1 MNSRPGAD
9 LFRSPENLDRTL
21 MAACAVVWLLVL
33 GLFVAAGVALADLGR
48 SGQQD
53 TDGGGT
59 PWLLYT
65 VIAISAAVIVAA
77 VPLLLR
83 ARKAGTG
90 ASSAA
95 PAAPAAAGSAVP
107 VRTAAPV
114 ATAGNP
120 RASAPN
126 AAALDRIWLRCGLS
140 VLTAAGV
147 AMCAV
152 AIATHLMAV
161 DSVVASWVL
170 YGVAAV
176 VTAAMVVIPL
186 YFLRELQAQVGSGA

>member
-1 MNSRPGAD
+1 MNSRPGSD
-9 LFRSPENLDRTL
+9 LFRTPENVDRTL

-33 GLFVAAGVALADLGR
+33 GLFVAAGVALANLGQSR
-48 SGQQD
+48 PQD
-53 TDGGGT
+53 ADGGGT

-65 VIAISAAVIVAA
+65 VIGISAAVIVAA

-83 ARKAGTG
+83 ARKTGTG
-90 ASSAA
+90 TSSAA
-95 PAAPAAAGSAVP
+95 PAAARAGSP

-114 ATAGNP
+114 AAAGRP
-120 RASAPN
+120 PAAAPN

-170 YGVAAV
+170 YAVAAV
-176 VTAAMVVIPL
+176 ITAAMVVIPL
-186 YFLRELQAQVGSGA
+186 YFLRELQAQVGPSA

>member
-1 MNSRPGAD
+1 MNSRPGSD
-9 LFRSPENLDRTL
+9 LFRTPENVDRTL

-33 GLFVAAGVALADLGR
+33 GLFVAAGVALADLGQSR
-48 SGQQD
+48 PQD
-53 TDGGGT
+53 ADGGGT

-65 VIAISAAVIVAA
+65 VIGISAAVIVAA

-90 ASSAA
+90 TSSGA
-95 PAAPAAAGSAVP
+95 PAAPAAARSGSP

-114 ATAGNP
+114 AAAGRP
-120 RASAPN
+120 PAAAPN

-176 VTAAMVVIPL
+176 ITAAMVVIPL
-186 YFLRELQAQVGSGA
+186 YFLRELQAQVGPSA